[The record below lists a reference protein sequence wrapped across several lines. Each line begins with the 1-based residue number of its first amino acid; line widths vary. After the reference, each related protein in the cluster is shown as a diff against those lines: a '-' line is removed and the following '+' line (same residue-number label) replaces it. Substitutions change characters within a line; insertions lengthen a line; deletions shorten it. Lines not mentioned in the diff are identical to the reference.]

1 MGRDFSTL
9 ENADNNRMISS
20 NALMEHYQNSIEMGE
35 ISFDA
40 NQKLIILELQTVYN
54 GLLAPVPAEEEISK
68 FDQFISRSF
77 SFGRDD
83 DFDEKHPLV
92 KGLYIWGGVGCGK
105 THMVDFF
112 FKHLPIEN
120 KMRLHFHR
128 FMQIVHENLK
138 KHSHIKDPLKEV
150 AKTFSTKTRLLCL
163 DEMHVNDITD
173 AMILAQLFTHLFEY
187 GVTLV
192 TTSNVPPSGLY
203 RDGLQR
209 SRFLPT
215 IALLEETTKVVNMNS
230 GIDYRMRL
238 LEQADVYQLISSK
251 FSKDSIEKKMSDYF
265 TSLVAVNHHKKHK
278 HVLINTREIPVI
290 RWADGIAW
298 FTFETLCETNRSTD
312 DYIQLGRFFHTIMIS
327 DIPIMTSMQN
337 DAARR
342 FVNMIDEFYDRHV
355 NVIVSAEAIP
365 TELYIGTRL
374 AFEFERTVSR
384 LIEMQSKEYLAK
396 KRGVN

>member
-1 MGRDFSTL
+1 
-9 ENADNNRMISS
+9 MINS
-20 NALMEHYQNSIEMGE
+20 NALTEHYQNSIEMGE

-54 GLLAPVPAEEEISK
+54 GLLTPAPPEEETSK

-77 SFGRDD
+77 SFGKDD
-83 DFDEKHPLV
+83 SEDKHPFV
-92 KGLYIWGGVGCGK
+92 KGLYIWGGVGYGK

-128 FMQIVHENLK
+128 FMQIVHEDLK
-138 KHSHIKDPLKEV
+138 QHAHIENPLKAV
-150 AKTFSTKTRLLCL
+150 AKTFSKKTRLLCL

-173 AMILAQLFTHLFEY
+173 AMILAQLFAHLFDY
-187 GVTLV
+187 GVTLI

-203 RDGLQR
+203 KDGLQR

-215 IALLEETTKVVNMNS
+215 IALFEDKTKVINMNS

-238 LEQADVYQLISSK
+238 LEQADVYQLINSNLTKESA
-251 FSKDSIEKKMSDYF
+251 DQKMNEYF
-265 TSLVAVNHHKKHK
+265 TSLVAVNRHKKRK
-278 HVLINTREIPVI
+278 HVLINTRKIPVI
-290 RWADGIAW
+290 QWADGIAW
-298 FTFETLCETNRSTD
+298 FSFETLCETNRSTD

-327 DIPIMTSMQN
+327 DIPIMTSLQN

-355 NVIVSAEAIP
+355 NVIVTAEAIP

-374 AFEFERTVSR
+374 AFEFERTASR
-384 LIEMQSKEYLAK
+384 LIEMQSKDYLAK
-396 KRGVN
+396 KRGVD